1 MTFIKTQNTI
11 TLEAESGEIFRITP
25 VEGVVHIEIEQY
37 QENEMNDTLVE
48 NWKNED
54 GFAKPEWQRMQDW
67 TPEDENEEEFQI
79 SEDEIKKK
87 IRPIHDMGSW
97 PLP

>member
-11 TLEAESGEIFRITP
+11 TLKAKSGEIYKITP
-25 VEGVVHIEIEQY
+25 VKGVVHIEIEQY
-37 QENEMNDTLVE
+37 NEMNDTLVE
-48 NWKNED
+48 NWRNEE

-67 TPEDENEEEFQI
+67 TPEEDEEFEILENEIQA
-79 SEDEIKKK
+79 KKVS
-87 IRPIHDMGSW
+87 RPTDDCNW